1 MQYTNLCFR
10 PTIPRR
16 KRESS
21 KDKSKTQIATV
32 SPKPETLK
40 STMKK
45 LEDDLYGI
53 SVELETIKQQKE
65 VLEAKYAQ
73 LSKQR
78 ETLKAESNR
87 LSTNSGDIFTE
98 LETSREE
105 DCFEV
110 ILPNPSNIAGR
121 QESFLGET
129 LRAHYDTL
137 SRVSSLLESARRRAS
152 PVVLDSC

>member
-1 MQYTNLCFR
+1 
-10 PTIPRR
+10 
-16 KRESS
+16 
-21 KDKSKTQIATV
+21 
-32 SPKPETLK
+32 
-40 STMKK
+40 MKK
-45 LEDDLYGI
+45 LEDDLRVVSI
-53 SVELETIKQQKE
+53 ELEIINQQKE
-65 VLEAKYAQ
+65 LLEAKYAQ
-73 LSKQR
+73 LSNQL

-87 LSTNSGDIFTE
+87 LSMNSDDIFTE

-110 ILPNPSNIAGR
+110 ILSNPSNIAGT